1 MDWTLGVKKTD
12 ENTESKEKYPWG
24 EIKISVSDMPG
35 YLLMEDFPDLRLGI
49 RLELFTG
56 RSDSNP

>member
-1 MDWTLGVKKTD
+1 MDWILGVKKIG
-12 ENTESKEKYPWG
+12 ENTESKEKYTWG
-24 EIKISVSDMPG
+24 EISVSAMPS
-35 YLLMEDFPDLRLGI
+35 YLLMEDFADLQLGI